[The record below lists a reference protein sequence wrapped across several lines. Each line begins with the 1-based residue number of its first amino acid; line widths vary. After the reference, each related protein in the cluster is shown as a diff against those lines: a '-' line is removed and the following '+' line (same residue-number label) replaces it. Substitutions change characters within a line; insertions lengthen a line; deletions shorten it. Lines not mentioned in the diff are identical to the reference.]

1 MNFEEL
7 PGRVF
12 LDTCVINFILDYGE
26 QIHEG
31 VAPPTVARDRVVR
44 DIDALYNIFLT
55 GQRAMWQ
62 LAISPHTY
70 QEVMQTGDPARR
82 YYLETWFLEVW
93 QYWREI
99 IEQSNDLPSST
110 EAENLRFQLLA
121 SGALDILPDLEDR
134 VLICDAVVYRCEL
147 FCTRDWT
154 TILKHRSALKDV
166 PIDIV
171 TPAEWWLRI
180 RPYAGLWA

>member
-31 VAPPTVARDRVVR
+31 VAPPTEAGDRVVR

-70 QEVMQTGDPARR
+70 QEVMQTGDLARR
-82 YYLETWFLEVW
+82 HYLETWFLEVW

-99 IEQSNDLPSST
+99 IEQNNDLS
-110 EAENLRFQLLA
+110 
-121 SGALDILPDLEDR
+121 IDLKKK
-134 VLICDAVVYRCEL
+134 I
-147 FCTRDWT
+147 F
-154 TILKHRSALKDV
+154 
-166 PIDIV
+166 
-171 TPAEWWLRI
+171 
-180 RPYAGLWA
+180 